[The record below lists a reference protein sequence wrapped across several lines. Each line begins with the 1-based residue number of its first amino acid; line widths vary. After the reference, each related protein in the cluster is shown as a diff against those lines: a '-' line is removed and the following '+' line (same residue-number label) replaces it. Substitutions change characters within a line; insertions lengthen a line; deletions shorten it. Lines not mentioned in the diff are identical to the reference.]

1 MNTKYNYVFYNI
13 NEECYDPVFCPL
25 EKLSFVKVYKHA
37 FEADRFTNKLFF
49 LHWSAKMNR
58 AVKLPFK
65 KIWYKKIFRNP
76 FSDNK
81 PCCYVFLGGKYL
93 TQVTDMYSYIKNLNP
108 ENKAVVLCGD
118 LIAKKNWDMDKIRR
132 ISDDIITYDEG
143 EAEKYSVG
151 YMPWTSGYGAITEVT
166 MPEEFEYDVYF
177 LGFAKDRLEKIH
189 EAYKHLSAKGLRCK
203 FIICGTRE
211 EARIEG
217 EGLCY
222 CDPIPYRKHLEIL
235 GKSRCSLEILQGG
248 SSAPTLRPQESY
260 AYRRKLITN
269 NTNPVYREL
278 FDQSNLCVF
287 ADAEDIPKEF
297 AVSPV
302 NYEKFDSNKE
312 NAPIKLIELLEER
325 LG

>member
-25 EKLSFVKVYKHA
+25 EKLPFVKV
-37 FEADRFTNKLFF
+37 FRRGLEGVKLMQKFFF
-49 LHWSAKMNR
+49 LHWSARMNR

-65 KIWYKKIFRNP
+65 KIWYKKMLRVP
-76 FSDNK
+76 FPDKK

-93 TQVTDMYSYIKNLNP
+93 TQVSDMYAYIKRLNP

-118 LIAKKNWDMDKIRR
+118 LIAKKNWDMEKIRR
-132 ISDDIITYDEG
+132 VCDDIITYDSG

-151 YMPWTSGYGAITEVT
+151 FMPWTMGYGAITPVT
-166 MPEEFEYDVYF
+166 TPDEFDYDVYF

-189 EAYKHLSAKGLRCK
+189 SVYKSLSSRGVRTK

-211 EARIEG
+211 EDRLEG

-222 CDPIPYRKHLEIL
+222 CDPIPYREHLEIL

-248 SSAPTLRPQESY
+248 SSAPTMRPQESY
-260 AYRRKLITN
+260 TYRRKLITN
-269 NTNPVYREL
+269 NTNPVYKEL
-278 FDQSNLCVF
+278 YDDSNLWVF
-287 ADAEDIPKEF
+287 ADAEDISIEF
-297 AVSPV
+297 ATSPID
-302 NYEKFDSNKE
+302 YSGFDTNKE